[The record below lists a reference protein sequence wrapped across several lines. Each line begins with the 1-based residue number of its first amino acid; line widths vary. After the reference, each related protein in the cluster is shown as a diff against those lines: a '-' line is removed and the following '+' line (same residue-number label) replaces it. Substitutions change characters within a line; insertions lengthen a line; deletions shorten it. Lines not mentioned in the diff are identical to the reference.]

1 MVMPGD
7 NEPRIVHEGGLIDI
21 TGFNEGAVQG
31 AGANDMDSG
40 DFIFGGQG
48 DNAEFFNGFGFQVED
63 LLEGVVADFGGG
75 YFMLADIVGD
85 GGFFDLFQG
94 VDVDAG

>member
-1 MVMPGD
+1 MIVPGD
-7 NEPRIVHEGGLIDI
+7 DGFGVVHESGLIDI

-31 AGANDMDSG
+31 AGTNDMDSG

-48 DNAEFFNGFGFQVED
+48 DDTEFFDGFGFQVQD
-63 LLEGVVADFGGG
+63 LLEGVVAGFGGG
-75 YFMLADIVGD
+75 YFMLADIVED